1 MTEGRVPAGGVH
13 GSGVIVARG
22 VCLGNAEVVGR
33 SVDYGDGGV

>member
-13 GSGVIVARG
+13 GSGVLVERG